1 MYYKIENFYNQ
12 VKNRKVAFCGIGVSN
27 LPLIYKFKDIGA
39 EVYACDRRTREQ
51 LGDTATQLETAG
63 IRLILGAD
71 YLKNLDVDILFR
83 TPGMSFNLPEL
94 VEARKKG
101 IVVTSEM
108 EVFFDLCPCKLFA
121 VTGSDG
127 KTTTTTLIAKMLE
140 TQGYKVHLGG
150 NIGRPLLPIVD
161 EINAEDCAVVELSS
175 FQLISMRKSPNVS
188 VITNIAPNH
197 LDVHKSMDEYINA
210 KRNIMIHQ
218 NAFSRTVLNADNE
231 ITAGFEDDVRGQAI
245 LFSYHHPVENGAYY
259 GSDGVLYMSDKNGLT
274 PVMRRDDIR
283 VIGEHNV
290 ENFLAAIS
298 AVWGYV
304 TPENIVK
311 TAREFQGVE
320 HRIEFVREL
329 NGVKYYND
337 SIATS
342 PTRTIAGLAAFNQ
355 KVILIGGGYD
365 KHIPFEPL
373 APHAIE
379 KIKVL
384 ILSGPTADKIESVVR
399 GAEGFAE
406 SGMEILR
413 VDNME
418 QAVAAAYEKAKPGD
432 IVTLSPACASFDAYP
447 NFERRGVHYKELVNA
462 LPEKSR

>member
-1 MYYKIENFYNQ
+1 MYYKLENFYNSI
-12 VKNRKVAFCGIGVSN
+12 KGKKIAFCGVGISN
-27 LPLIYKFKDIGA
+27 LPLIYKFKNIGA
-39 EVYACDRRTREQ
+39 DVYACDRRTEEQ
-51 LGDTATQLETAG
+51 LGATADQLKKAG
-63 IRLILGAD
+63 IGLILGND
-71 YLKNLDVDILFR
+71 YLKNLDVDIIFR
-83 TPGMSFNLPEL
+83 TPGMNFFLPEL
-94 VEARKKG
+94 VEARRRG

-150 NIGRPLLPIVD
+150 NIGRPLLPIID
-161 EINAEDCAVVELSS
+161 EIDADDCAVVELSS

-188 VITNIAPNH
+188 VITNVAPNH
-197 LDVHKSMDEYINA
+197 LDVHKTMDEYISA

-231 ITAGFEDDVRGQAI
+231 ITAGFEKDVRGQTVT
-245 LFSYHHPVENGAYY
+245 FSYHHPVENGAYY
-259 GSDGVLYMSDKNGLT
+259 GADGVLYMAEKKGNV
-274 PVMRRDDIR
+274 PVMHRSDIK
-283 VIGEHNV
+283 VLGEHNV

-311 TAREFQGVE
+311 TAREFNGVE

-329 NGVKYYND
+329 DGVRYYND

-342 PTRTIAGLAAFNQ
+342 PTRTIAGLAAFDR
-355 KVILIGGGYD
+355 KVILLAGGYD

-373 APHAIE
+373 APHIIE
-379 KIKVL
+379 KVGTL
-384 ILSGPTADKIESVVR
+384 ILTGTTADKIEAVVR
-399 GAEGFAE
+399 ADEGFAD
-406 SGMEILR
+406 SGVQIIRAE
-413 VDNME
+413 NMAD
-418 QAVAAAYEKAKPGD
+418 AVAKAHSIATAGD
-432 IVTLSPACASFDAYP
+432 IVTLSPACASFDAYS
-447 NFERRGVHYKELVNA
+447 NFELRGKHFKEIVNA
-462 LPEKSR
+462 L